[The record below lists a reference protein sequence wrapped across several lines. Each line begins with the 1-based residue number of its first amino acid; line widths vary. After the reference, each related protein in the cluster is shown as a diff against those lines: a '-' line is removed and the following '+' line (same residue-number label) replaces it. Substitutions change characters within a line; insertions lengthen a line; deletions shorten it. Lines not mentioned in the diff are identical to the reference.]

1 MEPETSGYYLGIK
14 FQGSEKSYYFSCPS
28 NDFALGDLVIV
39 MTAAGIEAGI
49 VSALPVSLAK
59 YTSTLELKPILRKAD
74 ERDIRDYKRNL
85 EDAKRAMAITRKEVA
100 ALSLSMD
107 LIDAYYTIDGSKITI
122 TYTSSEKRVDFRE
135 LLKVLAPQLGC
146 RIELR
151 QIASRDKAKMIGGL
165 GICGLPLCCSTFLT
179 QFEGISIQR
188 AKNQMLTLNIPKL
201 SGPCG
206 KLICCLTYEDE
217 AYTAAKKEFPRI
229 GETIKLEEGV
239 YAVDSYNILSKTI
252 RVANSTRSDY
262 KTYSLEDYRAI
273 QNGTYVRRVEIVKA
287 EEAELPSFNIKPAR
301 EHNENP
307 RKPEQKNQKQQ
318 RNDGKNRP
326 NAQNNPQNGQQNK
339 KPQQKPNNRNGNQQ
353 QKGNNEQRG
362 NNQPRPQHGNPNRRD
377 QNGQRQNNNQNQRPN
392 PQKPPR
398 QADQRPANAE
408 GQQNQEQ
415 RRSNHNH
422 RNHHHRRGNGGG
434 NRGGEGSAQ

>member
-415 RRSNHNH
+415 RRNNHNH

-434 NRGGEGSAQ
+434 NRGGEGGAQ

>member
-217 AYTAAKKEFPRI
+217 AYTAEKKEFPRI
-229 GETIKLEEGV
+229 CETIKLEEGV

-415 RRSNHNH
+415 RRNNHNH

-434 NRGGEGSAQ
+434 NRGGEGGAQ

>member
-287 EEAELPSFNIKPAR
+287 EEAELASFNIKPAR

-398 QADQRPANAE
+398 QADQHPANAE

-415 RRSNHNH
+415 RRNNHNH

-434 NRGGEGSAQ
+434 NRGGEGGAQ

>member
-398 QADQRPANAE
+398 QADQHPANAE

-415 RRSNHNH
+415 RRNNHNH
-422 RNHHHRRGNGGG
+422 RNHHHRRGNGKAEEHDG
-434 NRGGEGSAQ
+434 

>member
-74 ERDIRDYKRNL
+74 ERDIRDYRRNL

-362 NNQPRPQHGNPNRRD
+362 NNQPRPQHGNLNRRD

-398 QADQRPANAE
+398 QADQHPANAE

-415 RRSNHNH
+415 RRNNHSH

-434 NRGGEGSAQ
+434 NRGGEGGAQ

>member
-398 QADQRPANAE
+398 QADQHPANAE

-415 RRSNHNH
+415 RRNNHNH

-434 NRGGEGSAQ
+434 NRGGEGGAQ